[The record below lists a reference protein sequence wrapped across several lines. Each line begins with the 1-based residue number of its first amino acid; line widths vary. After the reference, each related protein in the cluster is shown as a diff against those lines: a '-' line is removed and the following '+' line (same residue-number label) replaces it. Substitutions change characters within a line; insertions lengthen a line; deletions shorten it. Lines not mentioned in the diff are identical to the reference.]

1 MAAAK
6 KTEEAIVIR
15 PIEIVTTEVRIV
27 GDTPLIVHA
36 WSTKAKE
43 MMLAA
48 QMGKKK
54 GAKKETRNPVSD
66 FIQSAYWMSNCPEIP
81 DGASPEDCEVL
92 FAEAISNGARFGF
105 PVTGIKQGAQSAA
118 YRLGWTKDK
127 MTMRSSFFIQSDEN
141 GLVEIESDPPILRE
155 DMVRIGLGTAD
166 LRYRAEF
173 RNWSMNLKIEY
184 NRTGQVSLEAILN
197 AINAAGFVCGLGEWR
212 PEKDGSFGRYHVA
225 SV

>member
-1 MAAAK
+1 MAAK
-6 KTEEAIVIR
+6 KATEEQITIR
-15 PIEIVTTEVRIV
+15 PIEIAKTEVRIV

-54 GAKKETRNPVSD
+54 ATKKEIRNPVAD
-66 FIQSAYWMSNCPEIP
+66 FIQSAYWISNCPDIP
-81 DGASPEDCEVL
+81 DGASPDDCEVL
-92 FAEAISNGARFGF
+92 FSDAIANGAKFGF
-105 PVTGIKQGAQSAA
+105 PVTGVKQGAQSAA

-173 RNWSMNLKIEY
+173 RNWSMKLVIEY
-184 NRTGQVSLEAILN
+184 NRNGQVSLEAILN

-212 PEKDGSFGRYHVA
+212 PEKDGSFGRYHVE
-225 SV
+225 SI